1 MTEVA
6 LIDEHIS
13 GFKTSMEKLQMRLD
27 EIKKEEETI
36 NQALK
41 KYEGAL
47 EYANI
52 LRSQLPEKVVMND
65 VKGPAPALPTIPETK
80 AEEEVK
86 GKCRLTE
93 CSCERRY
100 GRSETR
106 CGRWCCCTRDCCD
119 IIWYF
124 KEKEKESLIYL

>member
-1 MTEVA
+1 
-6 LIDEHIS
+6 
-13 GFKTSMEKLQMRLD
+13 MEKLNARLD

-65 VKGPAPALPTIPETK
+65 VKAAPLPTIPETK
-80 AEEEVK
+80 VEEVNDRENSPSALANGATGDVKQDPK
-86 GKCRLTE
+86 GTE
-93 CSCERRY
+93 KSDTAPSSSKKKKKR
-100 GRSETR
+100 
-106 CGRWCCCTRDCCD
+106 
-119 IIWYF
+119 
-124 KEKEKESLIYL
+124 

>member
-1 MTEVA
+1 MTEA
-6 LIDEHIS
+6 AQIDEHIS

-65 VKGPAPALPTIPETK
+65 VKETAPTLPTIPETK

-86 GKCRLTE
+86 GKSDLPNALAKGDTGGVKQDVE
-93 CSCERRY
+93 D
-100 GRSETR
+100 GAATPETNAALSGASKKKKKNR
-106 CGRWCCCTRDCCD
+106 
-119 IIWYF
+119 
-124 KEKEKESLIYL
+124 